1 MEWQDAE
8 NGEVVKIIA
17 SMMLI
22 AFGCGFAYAG
32 TSDDESALRS
42 LYVCS
47 RTYKEL
53 PQLTYQADIAK
64 LDPLTTAVHAELGKK
79 YSARDVDLMKL
90 KATDSAAKENIK
102 EFHLKFCS
110 EMMQGLQN
118 NKSGLIKSYLIK
130 TE

>member
-1 MEWQDAE
+1 VKWQSAE
-8 NGEVVKIIA
+8 NGGAVKIIA
-17 SMMLI
+17 SMMLV
-22 AFGCGFAYAG
+22 ALGCGFAYAG

-53 PQLTYQADIAK
+53 PQLTYESDIAK
-64 LDPLTTAVHAELGKK
+64 LDRLTVAVHAELGKK
-79 YSARDVDLMKL
+79 YSTRDVDLMKS
-90 KATDSAAKENIK
+90 KATDSAAKENVK

-118 NKSGLIKSYLIK
+118 NKSGLMKSYLIK